1 MTHKAASFT
10 VQHAAVRKWRDS
22 LESLKIT
29 GQALLSLPS
38 LEDTQAAAFQNLTE
52 NALYEAGHEDD
63 ITKVEGVVEPTSTV
77 ELIMQ
82 DIIEPHLMTA
92 EMIEGQLAEKAAE
105 EVESDA
111 VVTGDIMT
119 SREATMEGLR
129 NDHQELVSFGGGMA
143 ALKEMISM
151 EGITADIIRPMVI
164 HHFKHVPDICERL
177 GISLEEMG
185 ETQVLGDMT
194 DAVDRIAQTVDKARE
209 FVETKVSEI
218 RAANGEL
225 TSAGEA
231 EDFTGNIINAAREGS
246 AVGPVL
252 DEDVNVSSTTDA
264 GAVDQPDTTT
274 GEQDLDGGEV
284 TDEEPLDT
292 LEEPDSEEQ
301 EEEQEEEEPELDPL
315 DEEEEEQEEEEE
327 EDPAPKD
334 DEEEE
339 EEEQEQELDP
349 LEEDD
354 K

>member
-1 MTHKAASFT
+1 MTHKTATYAS
-10 VQHAAVRKWRDS
+10 QHAAVRKWRDS

-29 GQALLSLPS
+29 GLALLSLPS

-63 ITKVEGVVEPTSTV
+63 IAKVEGVVEPTSTV

-92 EMIEGQLAEKAAE
+92 EMIEGQLAEKAAK
-105 EVESDA
+105 EVEDNA
-111 VVTGDIMT
+111 VVTGDIAT
-119 SREATMEGLR
+119 SREATMESLR
-129 NDHQELVSFGGGMA
+129 NDYHELVSFGGGMA

-151 EGITADIIRPMVI
+151 EGVTADIIRPMVI
-164 HHFKHVPDICERL
+164 HHFKHVPDICARL
-177 GISLEEMG
+177 GISMEEMG

-315 DEEEEEQEEEEE
+315 
-327 EDPAPKD
+327 
-334 DEEEE
+334 EEEE